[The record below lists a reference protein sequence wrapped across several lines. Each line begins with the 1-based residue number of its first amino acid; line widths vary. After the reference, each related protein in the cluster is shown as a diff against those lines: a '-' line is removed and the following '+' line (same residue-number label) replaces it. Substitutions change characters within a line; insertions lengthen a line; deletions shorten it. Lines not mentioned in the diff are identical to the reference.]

1 MGRLTLASARSLLL
15 FAVLL
20 LATIPMTMPVNAVRK
35 QPPAIPTCWEAAGI
49 APDGSIHSASFY
61 RRWMANRQAAIWAA
75 AGWTGIIVDS
85 C

>member
-1 MGRLTLASARSLLL
+1 MGRFRTASKRSLLL
-15 FAVLL
+15 FVVLL
-20 LATIPMTMPVNAVRK
+20 VASVPMTMPVNAVRK
-35 QPPAIPTCWEAAGI
+35 QPPTIPTCWETVGI
-49 APDGSIHSASFY
+49 DPHGAIHSASFY